1 LGDFR
6 KNFLKSR
13 FSHFGCSL
21 GDFRENFLKSRFSH
35 FSG

>member
-1 LGDFR
+1 LDDFR
-6 KNFLKSR
+6 KNCLKSR
-13 FSHFGCSL
+13 FSHFGCSM

>member
-1 LGDFR
+1 LGDFHQ
-6 KNFLKSR
+6 NFLKSR